1 MPAAFKIKLKHQGAS
16 RIEQYTDRDGK
27 AFSESIAG
35 AIEDRIAAVA
45 GSKIVEEKEK
55 SRSRTLFLSAVFF
68 QRVVS
73 RTPLDEDYYYT
84 DKDGNLVIH
93 NKDDDVVRDCWV
105 ASYNKRKV
113 TAKQFRDAGLTFD
126 VFNDESE
133 IRAIYDV
140 FCKTFI
146 QGKGNRNIKS
156 IRIENTHE
164 RFPMLE
170 YGEYQHDGDLKRGE
184 LYYHGVVGGYSVQAP
199 YGMLRI
205 TEAEFETMSL
215 NMGSDEL
222 IKSYVK
228 RSQRLNKIP
237 SASKMKELKK
247 IINKG
252 HIRESDLDAIERI
265 YGV

>member
-1 MPAAFKIKLKHQGAS
+1 MPAAFKIKLKYQGAS

-27 AFSESIAG
+27 VFSESIAG
-35 AIEDRIAAVA
+35 AIEDRIATIA
-45 GSKIVEEKEK
+45 GSKIVEEMEK

-84 DKDGNLVIH
+84 DNKGNLVIH

-105 ASYNKRKV
+105 ASYNRRKI
-113 TAKQFRDAGLTFD
+113 TAKQLRESGITFD
-126 VFNDESE
+126 RFNDESE
-133 IRAIYDV
+133 IRKIYEI
-140 FCKTFI
+140 FSKAFI

-170 YGEYQHDGDLKRGE
+170 YGEYLHDGDLKRGE
-184 LYYHGVVGGYSVQAP
+184 LYYHGVEGGYSVQAP
-199 YGMLRI
+199 HGMLRI
-205 TEAEFETMSL
+205 TEAEFLTMSL
-215 NMGSDEL
+215 NTNSDDL
-222 IKSYVK
+222 IKNYVR
-228 RSQRLNKIP
+228 RSQKLRKIP
-237 SASKMKELKK
+237 SGSKMNELKR

-252 HIRESDLDAIERI
+252 HVKPDDLDAIERI
-265 YGV
+265 FQ